1 MSELPKFV
9 VNHLRNAQP
18 IGEHPDADVLAAFAE
33 QSLSER
39 ERTSVLLHLS
49 TCPDCREMTALVMD
63 REPAEVLVHAAAA
76 THSSSV
82 APPERI
88 ELAVAAGKASR
99 EVTPRSW
106 FRWPSFS
113 SPALRWVAATAC
125 VVVVSAAV
133 LMNTRAPRKQMPG
146 LTSDAVTLQDERRP
160 TASIS
165 PDSATAE
172 RRLRE
177 ELQAQQSA
185 SSALEKKRS
194 APPLSQPGEEKDREI
209 MGYVRPEPRV
219 ASRSAVAN
227 GAVQAISPPAPAD
240 ADAFRAKVE
249 DSAAQH
255 SFAKSAAVAQE
266 KSVAATVPPAN
277 GKDQTGVLVA
287 DKLGSK
293 EKAAESPAPFA
304 NQNSSP
310 AVAAGAKRDDRA
322 GPAIGS
328 TSETVEVSGG
338 PLMLESAQVELAKR
352 VGSPRWNVTADGDV
366 LRSLDAGKNW
376 KTITIDSKAQFVA
389 VATTGASIWAGGKG
403 GALYHS
409 TDVGEHWTRITPRDG
424 SNSLTADISGI
435 EFTDVNHG
443 TVHAG
448 GNERWTTSDGG
459 KSWKRE

>member
-1 MSELPKFV
+1 
-9 VNHLRNAQP
+9 
-18 IGEHPDADVLAAFAE
+18 
-33 QSLSER
+33 
-39 ERTSVLLHLS
+39 
-49 TCPDCREMTALVMD
+49 
-63 REPAEVLVHAAAA
+63 
-76 THSSSV
+76 
-82 APPERI
+82 
-88 ELAVAAGKASR
+88 
-99 EVTPRSW
+99 
-106 FRWPSFS
+106 
-113 SPALRWVAATAC
+113 
-125 VVVVSAAV
+125 
-133 LMNTRAPRKQMPG
+133 
-146 LTSDAVTLQDERRP
+146 
-160 TASIS
+160 
-165 PDSATAE
+165 
-172 RRLRE
+172 
-177 ELQAQQSA
+177 LQAQQSA